1 MVKHKTINRYFYIYL
16 RETSETFDNEEVY
29 KLGCTTNIYN
39 RNETYKTN
47 EIDVKKFITI
57 IRFTPININNIIK
70 ECKNIELKYKQHC
83 DIYNIIN
90 NTDETEFYYNDI
102 KDLISSFTKRNK
114 EFIKYNTVIIT
125 DENDINQEIF
135 NNRINPEFEENNS
148 FNKMFNSKINYINRF
163 KRLKP
168 KTTFVNVNKRIKEIY
183 EHKYVE
189 ENTDEKNTDENPII
203 NLKINNKLSES
214 KKENNLENK
223 KDLSN
228 DTKTNKPK
236 IIKNQSSETNS
247 EKNQELNQD
256 NNQSKSEEI
265 DSERQEYR
273 LILSKKYEEYLML
286 PNNNNP
292 ISLKMYIDY
301 YRTHHNHPPIFE
313 TIDED
318 TLKKQEYHQGIY
330 KDLSG
335 FQIETLDK
343 MINHYKN
350 NDKGYLNICC
360 RMGKTRLSLC
370 FIRYMKF
377 NNVIVFVPAKVLL
390 DQWKNSIK
398 QILPSYK
405 VIKFNPSNKKINKQQ
420 DNTIYISHYINS
432 YQFINNSYDLKI
444 FDELH
449 HLTCID
455 LDKQE
460 EKFRK
465 QYINCLKVKSKYQLG
480 LTATLKIINNQ
491 SEKKQVISND
501 DKQYF
506 GELIDKRTF
515 NEGVKYKRLC
525 PLFVHLTEHRTDYNK
540 LNVNERKETNIKK
553 GIKSILKLMFEDK
566 VIYKNIFFVN
576 SISSIINICIPYVE
590 KQIQKHNYNLN
601 IFKYHT
607 SLRIKNDNKT
617 ILIKSST
624 DKQILTDFETC
635 KNGILFAV
643 YGLSEGFDM
652 PFLDSVCIGEKM
664 TTNIRIA
671 QSILRPTTYNVKN
684 PNKISHIIL
693 PCTFDKKNN
702 IDTIKNMDKK

>member
-1 MVKHKTINRYFYIYL
+1 
-16 RETSETFDNEEVY
+16 
-29 KLGCTTNIYN
+29 
-39 RNETYKTN
+39 
-47 EIDVKKFITI
+47 
-57 IRFTPININNIIK
+57 
-70 ECKNIELKYKQHC
+70 
-83 DIYNIIN
+83 
-90 NTDETEFYYNDI
+90 
-102 KDLISSFTKRNK
+102 
-114 EFIKYNTVIIT
+114 
-125 DENDINQEIF
+125 
-135 NNRINPEFEENNS
+135 
-148 FNKMFNSKINYINRF
+148 
-163 KRLKP
+163 
-168 KTTFVNVNKRIKEIY
+168 
-183 EHKYVE
+183 
-189 ENTDEKNTDENPII
+189 
-203 NLKINNKLSES
+203 
-214 KKENNLENK
+214 
-223 KDLSN
+223 
-228 DTKTNKPK
+228 
-236 IIKNQSSETNS
+236 
-247 EKNQELNQD
+247 
-256 NNQSKSEEI
+256 
-265 DSERQEYR
+265 
-273 LILSKKYEEYLML
+273 ML

-313 TIDED
+313 TIDD
-318 TLKKQEYHQGIY
+318 NTLKKQEYNQGIY

-343 MINHYKN
+343 MIKYYKN

-390 DQWKNSIK
+390 DQWENAIK

-405 VIKFNPSNKKINKQQ
+405 VIKFDPSNKKINKQQ

-432 YQFINNSYDLKI
+432 DQFMNNNYDFKI

-491 SEKKQVISND
+491 SEKKRVISND
-501 DKQYF
+501 DKKYF

-540 LNVNERKETNIKK
+540 LDVKQRKEINIKK

-566 VIYKNIFFVN
+566 VITKNIFFVN
-576 SISSIINICIPYVE
+576 SIKSIINVCIPYIE

-601 IFKYHT
+601 VFKYHT
-607 SLRIKNDNKT
+607 SLRIKKDNKT
-617 ILIKSST
+617 VLIKAST
-624 DKQILTDFETC
+624 DKQILTNFETC

-652 PFLDSVCIGEKM
+652 PYLDSVCIGEKM

-671 QSILRPTTYNVKN
+671 QSILRPTTYDVNN

-693 PCTFDKKNN
+693 PCTFDKKDN
-702 IDTIKNMDKK
+702 IDTIKNIEKNKNIKKNKDDFRKVMNVLYQLQELKINVYQLIIVKDNTKMSRKDTIKSDTLPDNVIFSSKFLESALFQTIQHKMYTYEKAIEKIKKYKQENNITINSINQYNKIYMNISKKLPKEPEKYYEKDNFKWANYFGLKYPKPEDMKNIIIEFNNNSIKKINKFNVIKMYENFMNYLKNKNIVIFDDKKLFLDLYKNIIP